1 MSRSL
6 ALFALV
12 VTSLLG
18 LVAVLVIG
26 RSPAPPPSPNLF
38 TFKPSEVRSLDI
50 SRADGTRDII
60 EPGAEP
66 DTWIVRS
73 IDRPGTPDR
82 RWSILPARMRGAV
95 RLLADARSLAETP
108 PHESTADT
116 TVVASLAGG
125 RAASIAFS
133 GSPLGGRIHARAF
146 EGTVF
151 RAVQTDANLADIF
164 ARRGVAE
171 WLDPAP
177 FSWVS
182 GQPARITISS
192 GKNPPI
198 VLARVGASW
207 AMTSPLEVK
216 ANPQA
221 VANLIQSLGSLAFSR
236 FETESSFGLDRAM
249 GGEFTV
255 EVETD
260 LPGLTAEGHRTV
272 RRQTLM
278 VVPGGEGDQI
288 KVWAITSTEVG
299 PESNE
304 YRGRIAGTIPA
315 AALAPARDSYISLV
329 LATSLELPAADVGSV
344 TFLHAEA
351 ASAPPTTLARKAGVW
366 HRGQSPLSPSDAQNL
381 QTLLVLLAQSPA
393 LRTFDR
399 LPAESSLF
407 AIADVKGLSDQP
419 LAVLRLYTA
428 PAPAPAGAPST
439 GREILVVQNGQ
450 LCRVY
455 NPENLP
461 ELLAWIRALT
471 P

>member
-6 ALFALV
+6 ALFAVIL
-12 VTSLLG
+12 TCLLG
-18 LVAVLVIG
+18 LVAVLILG
-26 RSPAPPPSPNLF
+26 RTPPPPLSPNLF
-38 TFKPSEVRSLDI
+38 TFKPSEVLSLDI

-82 RWSILPARMRGAV
+82 RWSILPSRMRGAV

-116 TVVASLAGG
+116 TVVAALTGG
-125 RAASIAFS
+125 RAASLAFS

-151 RAVQTDANLADIF
+151 RAVQTDANLAEIF

-182 GQPARITISS
+182 GPPARITISG

-198 VLARVGASW
+198 VLARVGAYW

-216 ANPQA
+216 ANTQA
-221 VANLIQSLGSLAFSR
+221 VANLIQSLGSLAFTR
-236 FETESSFGLDRAM
+236 FEAESSFGLDRAM

-260 LPGLTAEGHRTV
+260 LPGLTSEGHRTI

-299 PESNE
+299 PDSRE
-304 YRGRIAGTIPA
+304 YRGRIAGTITA
-315 AALAPARDSYISLV
+315 GSLGPARDSYIAYT
-329 LATSLELPAADVGSV
+329 LATSLDLPAADVGSIK
-344 TFLHAEA
+344 FIQAE
-351 ASAPPTTLARKAGVW
+351 SATPITLARKAGVW
-366 HRGQSPLSPSDAQNL
+366 HRGESPLSTADAATL

-399 LPAESSLF
+399 LPAESTLI
-407 AIADVKGLSDQP
+407 ALADVKGLSDQP
-419 LAVLRLYTA
+419 LAVLRLYA
-428 PAPAPAGAPST
+428 ALAPAPAGAPASD
-439 GREILVVQNGQ
+439 REILVVQNGQ

-455 NPENLP
+455 NPEKLP
-461 ELLAWIRALT
+461 ELLAWIRALS